1 MPMPAS
7 VGDAN
12 GDFDYTPCVGKEKVV
27 GFGQNLNFK
36 KYKKNLCQCEM
47 KVCVYF
53 CTEFLMT
60 NKKIMILNQEF
71 I

>member
-12 GDFDYTPCVGKEKVV
+12 GDFDFTPCVGKEKVV
-27 GFGQNLNFK
+27 VFGQNLNFK

-53 CTEFLMT
+53 CTEF
-60 NKKIMILNQEF
+60 
-71 I
+71 